1 MKFQRIQDLRIDN
14 DLTIKEISAMLDL
27 HRDVYSRYEKGIRDF
42 PIDILIKLADI
53 YHCSI
58 DYLVGRVD
66 TQNRLFFIIYAYFF
80 PRSSLMIFPS
90 YTTVTTAISATV
102 TRLYPLLIC
111 TPAASQILV
120 NKRLSTKISLTAR
133 TI

>member
-14 DLTIKEISAMLDL
+14 DLTIKEISAMLGL
-27 HRDVYSRYEKGIRDF
+27 HRDVYSRYEKGLRDF

-66 TQNRLFFIIYAYFF
+66 TKSSNTQNAY
-80 PRSSLMIFPS
+80 
-90 YTTVTTAISATV
+90 SADIGH
-102 TRLYPLLIC
+102 YI
-111 TPAASQILV
+111 
-120 NKRLSTKISLTAR
+120 
-133 TI
+133 

>member
-14 DLTIKEISAMLDL
+14 DLTIKEISAMLGL
-27 HRDVYSRYEKGIRDF
+27 HREKGLRDF

-66 TQNRLFFIIYAYFF
+66 T
-80 PRSSLMIFPS
+80 
-90 YTTVTTAISATV
+90 
-102 TRLYPLLIC
+102 
-111 TPAASQILV
+111 
-120 NKRLSTKISLTAR
+120 K
-133 TI
+133 